1 MKEKNNKE
9 NAVQKKVTASGSDII
24 ANLTKNCE
32 GLLKSS
38 LGTKKTSIYK
48 TGVLPNDDKGKKS
61 MRKKLRNLLF
71 SVCSAIVN
79 EKNKDNKEK
88 LINSFNEFYTATY
101 KVNDYSLA
109 SVCNENLNATKKE
122 IISKALQICKK

>member
-1 MKEKNNKE
+1 MKEKNKKE
-9 NAVQKKVTASGSDII
+9 KQEKVTASGSDII

-71 SVCSAIVN
+71 SVCSAIVD

>member
-9 NAVQKKVTASGSDII
+9 NAVQKKVTASAGDII

-48 TGVLPNDDKGKKS
+48 TGVLPNDEKGKKS
-61 MRKKLRNLLF
+61 TRKKLRNLLF
-71 SVCSAIVN
+71 SVCSAIVE
-79 EKNKDNKEK
+79 EKNNDNKK
-88 LINSFNEFYTATY
+88 RLVNSFNEFYKSTY
-101 KVNDYSLA
+101 KVNDYTLA

>member
-48 TGVLPNDDKGKKS
+48 TGVLPNDEKGKKS

-71 SVCSAIVN
+71 SVCSAIVD
-79 EKNKDNKEK
+79 EKNNDNKK
-88 LINSFNEFYTATY
+88 RLVNSFNEFYKSTY
-101 KVNDYSLA
+101 RVNDYTLA

>member
-9 NAVQKKVTASGSDII
+9 NAVKKVTASGSDII

-48 TGVLPNDDKGKKS
+48 TGVLPNDEKGKKS

-71 SVCSAIVN
+71 SVCSAIVD
-79 EKNKDNKEK
+79 EKNNDNKKK
-88 LINSFNEFYTATY
+88 LINSFNEFYKATY
-101 KVNDYSLA
+101 KVNDYTLA

>member
-1 MKEKNNKE
+1 MKEKNKE

-38 LGTKKTSIYK
+38 LGTKKTSIYN
-48 TGVLPNDDKGKKS
+48 TGVLPNDEKGKKS

-71 SVCSAIVN
+71 SVCSAIVD
-79 EKNKDNKEK
+79 EKNNDNKKK
-88 LINSFNEFYTATY
+88 LINSFNEFYKATY
-101 KVNDYSLA
+101 KVNDYTLA

>member
-1 MKEKNNKE
+1 MKEKNKE

-48 TGVLPNDDKGKKS
+48 TGVLPNDEKGKKS

-71 SVCSAIVN
+71 SVCSAIVD
-79 EKNKDNKEK
+79 EKNNDNKKK
-88 LINSFNEFYTATY
+88 LINSFNEFYKATY

>member
-1 MKEKNNKE
+1 MKEKNKE

-71 SVCSAIVN
+71 SVCSAIVD
-79 EKNKDNKEK
+79 EKNNDNKKK
-88 LINSFNEFYTATY
+88 LINSFNEFYKATY
-101 KVNDYSLA
+101 KVNDYTLA

>member
-1 MKEKNNKE
+1 MKEKNKE
-9 NAVQKKVTASGSDII
+9 NAVKKVTASGSDII

-48 TGVLPNDDKGKKS
+48 TGVLPNDEKGKKS

-71 SVCSAIVN
+71 SVCSAIVDEKSN
-79 EKNKDNKEK
+79 ENKKK
-88 LINSFNEFYTATY
+88 LINSFNEFYKATY
-101 KVNDYSLA
+101 RVNDYTLA

>member
-1 MKEKNNKE
+1 MKEKNKE

-48 TGVLPNDDKGKKS
+48 TGVLPNDEKGKKS

-71 SVCSAIVN
+71 SVCSAIVD
-79 EKNKDNKEK
+79 EKNNDNKKK
-88 LINSFNEFYTATY
+88 LINSFNEFYKATY
-101 KVNDYSLA
+101 KVNDYTLA

-122 IISKALQICKK
+122 IISKALQICNK

>member
-9 NAVQKKVTASGSDII
+9 NAVQKKVTASASDII

-48 TGVLPNDDKGKKS
+48 TGVLPNDEKGKKS
-61 MRKKLRNLLF
+61 TRKKLRNLLF
-71 SVCSAIVN
+71 SVCSAIVE
-79 EKNKDNKEK
+79 EKNNDNKK
-88 LINSFNEFYTATY
+88 RLVNSFNEFYKSTY
-101 KVNDYSLA
+101 RVNDYTLA

>member
-1 MKEKNNKE
+1 MKEKSKE
-9 NAVQKKVTASGSDII
+9 NAVKKVTASGSDII

-48 TGVLPNDDKGKKS
+48 TGVLPNDEKGKKS

-71 SVCSAIVN
+71 SVCSAIVD
-79 EKNKDNKEK
+79 EKNNDNKKK
-88 LINSFNEFYTATY
+88 LINSFNEFYKATY

>member
-1 MKEKNNKE
+1 MKEKNKE

-71 SVCSAIVN
+71 SVCSAIVD
-79 EKNKDNKEK
+79 EKNNDNKKK
-88 LINSFNEFYTATY
+88 LINSFNEFYKATY

>member
-1 MKEKNNKE
+1 MKKKKKKEKQE
-9 NAVQKKVTASGSDII
+9 KVTASGSDII

-48 TGVLPNDDKGKKS
+48 TGVLPNDDKGKKN

-71 SVCSAIVN
+71 SVCSAIVD

>member
-48 TGVLPNDDKGKKS
+48 TGVLPNDEKGKKN

-71 SVCSAIVN
+71 SVCSAIVE
-79 EKNKDNKEK
+79 EKNNDNKK
-88 LINSFNEFYTATY
+88 RLVNSFNEFYKSTY
-101 KVNDYSLA
+101 KVNDYTLA

>member
-1 MKEKNNKE
+1 MKEKNKE

-48 TGVLPNDDKGKKS
+48 TGVLPNDEKGKKS

-71 SVCSAIVN
+71 SVCSAIVD
-79 EKNKDNKEK
+79 EKNNDNKKK
-88 LINSFNEFYTATY
+88 LINSFNEFYKATY
-101 KVNDYSLA
+101 KVNDYTLS

>member
-9 NAVQKKVTASGSDII
+9 NAVQKKVTASASDII
-24 ANLTKNCE
+24 ATLNKNCE

-48 TGVLPNDDKGKKS
+48 TGVLPNDEKGKKS
-61 MRKKLRNLLF
+61 TRKKLRNLLF
-71 SVCSAIVN
+71 SVCSAIVD
-79 EKNKDNKEK
+79 EKNNDNKK
-88 LINSFNEFYTATY
+88 RLVNSFNEFYKSTY
-101 KVNDYSLA
+101 RVNDYTLA

-122 IISKALQICKK
+122 IILKALQICKK

>member
-1 MKEKNNKE
+1 MKEKNKE

-48 TGVLPNDDKGKKS
+48 TGVLPNDEKGKKS

-71 SVCSAIVN
+71 SVCSAIVEEKSN
-79 EKNKDNKEK
+79 ENKKK
-88 LINSFNEFYTATY
+88 LINSFNEFYKATY
-101 KVNDYSLA
+101 RVNDYSLA
-109 SVCNENLNATKKE
+109 SVCNENLNATKKD

>member
-1 MKEKNNKE
+1 MKEKNKE

-48 TGVLPNDDKGKKS
+48 TGVLPNDEKGKKS

-71 SVCSAIVN
+71 SVCSAIVD
-79 EKNKDNKEK
+79 EKSSENKKK
-88 LINSFNEFYTATY
+88 LINSFNEFYKATY
-101 KVNDYSLA
+101 RVNDYTLA

-122 IISKALQICKK
+122 IILKALNICKK

>member
-1 MKEKNNKE
+1 MKEKNKE

-48 TGVLPNDDKGKKS
+48 TGVLPSDEKGKKS

-71 SVCSAIVN
+71 SVCSAIVDEKSN
-79 EKNKDNKEK
+79 ENKKK
-88 LINSFNEFYTATY
+88 LINSFNEFYKATY

>member
-1 MKEKNNKE
+1 MKEKNKKE
-9 NAVQKKVTASGSDII
+9 KQEKVTASGSDII

-48 TGVLPNDDKGKKS
+48 TGVLPNDDKGKKN

-71 SVCSAIVN
+71 SVCSAIVD

-88 LINSFNEFYTATY
+88 LINSFNEFYIATY